1 MQDLNILPAPL
12 WSLASDFNFF
22 QHSKN
27 MYVGLINECLPMGER
42 KRIHYAGMHHKVVG
56 LCSNGLS
63 CIFLFFF
70 LTPFKK
76 RTPNTFAEIKIQKCP
91 VSGKWLNRVPLS
103 LLRRFSHRRLK
114 KCHKFRKGERL
125 KFLETGQN
133 SPLTNNIK
141 TYKIHKHGKTFV
153 NHYLQNMKNAQSR
166 E

>member
-1 MQDLNILPAPL
+1 M
-12 WSLASDFNFF
+12 LA
-22 QHSKN
+22 
-27 MYVGLINECLPMGER
+27 YMGER
-42 KRIHYAGMHHKVVG
+42 KRIYYAGMHHKVVG

-63 CIFLFFF
+63 CILLFF
-70 LTPFKK
+70 
-76 RTPNTFAEIKIQKCP
+76 
-91 VSGKWLNRVPLS
+91 LNAFQEEDSQHVRRNQDSKVPLS

-114 KCHKFRKGERL
+114 KCHEFRKGERL

>member
-1 MQDLNILPAPL
+1 MLAYGREKKDPL
-12 WSLASDFNFF
+12 CRHASQSGWFMF
-22 QHSKN
+22 KWTLL
-27 MYVGLINECLPMGER
+27 YR
-42 KRIHYAGMHHKVVG
+42 T
-56 LCSNGLS
+56 
-63 CIFLFFF
+63 FFF
-70 LTPFKK
+70 FNAFQEEDSQHVRRNQDSK
-76 RTPNTFAEIKIQKCP
+76 
-91 VSGKWLNRVPLS
+91 VPLS

>member
-1 MQDLNILPAPL
+1 
-12 WSLASDFNFF
+12 
-22 QHSKN
+22 
-27 MYVGLINECLPMGER
+27 MYVGLINECLPIWER
-42 KRIHYAGMHHKVVG
+42 EKGYIMQA
-56 LCSNGLS
+56 
-63 CIFLFFF
+63 CITKWLVYVQMDSLVSSFFF
-70 LTPFKK
+70 FNAFQEEDSQHVRRNQDSK
-76 RTPNTFAEIKIQKCP
+76 
-91 VSGKWLNRVPLS
+91 VPLS

-114 KCHKFRKGERL
+114 KCHEFRKGERL